1 MADRARSGGAA
12 ESRLNVE
19 IRVDHIIKAFGE
31 FPALDDVGVAI
42 PSGRLV
48 ALLGPSG
55 SGKTTLL
62 RIIAGID
69 TPDRGSIRFDGADV
83 TETSIQARRVGF
95 VFQDY
100 ALFDHMTVGQN
111 VGFGLSVRGR
121 PRSEIDARVRDL
133 LARVQ
138 LHGLSERYPKQLSGG
153 QRQRVALARALAP
166 DPRLLL
172 LDEPFGAL
180 DARVRA
186 ELRGW
191 LRRLHDDLGLTTI
204 FVTHD
209 QEEALEVA
217 DQIVVMNGGR
227 VEQVGAPDDV
237 FDRPASA
244 FVMDFLGGA
253 NVLYGTVDGERAV
266 FGDVVLPYGGGGS
279 GPARAFVRG
288 PDLVLHNVPS
298 ESLRGFPRTEGVL
311 HVTVERVRRVG
322 VAARVFVSTQDHGE
336 LTAELPHHELAGRG
350 IERGA
355 RLVAR
360 VRSARVFLDSMG
372 PPVEPRAGRDN
383 PYQALG
389 R

>member
-1 MADRARSGGAA
+1 MD
-12 ESRLNVE
+12 
-19 IRVDHIIKAFGE
+19 IRVEHVIKAFGE
-31 FPALDDVGVAI
+31 YPALADVSVTI
-42 PSGRLV
+42 PGGQLV

-69 TPDRGSIRFDGADV
+69 TPDHGSIRFGDADV
-83 TETSIQARRVGF
+83 TETTIQARRVGF

-100 ALFDHMTVGQN
+100 ALFDHMTVADN
-111 VGFGLSVRGR
+111 IAFGLSVRKK
-121 PRSEIDARVRDL
+121 PKADIEARVRDL

-138 LHGLSERYPKQLSGG
+138 LDDLGHRYPKQLSGG

-166 DPRLLL
+166 NPQLLL

-191 LRRLHDDLGLTTI
+191 LRRLHDDLHLTSV

-217 DQIVVMNGGR
+217 DQIVVMNEGR
-227 VEQVGAPDDV
+227 VEQVGAPADV

-244 FVMDFLGGA
+244 FVMDFLGGV
-253 NVLYGTVDGERAV
+253 NVLRGRVDGERAV
-266 FGDVVLPYGGGGS
+266 FGDVVLPWTGGGD

-288 PDLVLHNVPS
+288 HDLVLRTTPT
-298 ESLRGFPRTEGVL
+298 EELRGFPNVEGVIP
-311 HVTVERVRRVG
+311 VTVERVRRVG
-322 VAARVFVSTQDHGE
+322 VAARVFVTSKDHGE
-336 LTAELPHHELAGRG
+336 LTAELPHHELSALGV
-350 IERGA
+350 ERGT
-355 RLVAR
+355 RLHAQI
-360 VRSARVFLDSMG
+360 RSARIFLDS
-372 PPVEPRAGRDN
+372 PPS
-383 PYQALG
+383 L
-389 R
+389 